1 MIIDMKVVK
10 RRDGRQKGADGK
22 DVRNNGQENE
32 TGATGSSQGRSYSHV
47 LVPPNGQKQ

>member
-32 TGATGSSQGRSYSHV
+32 TGATGCFTEKE
-47 LVPPNGQKQ
+47 LFPCACPP